1 VVEGAVDAGID
12 VRVPGPDAERPA
24 GRVSPSGLARAIP
37 PPPHSSRTRE
47 TKESVNP
54 AIENGSPWI
63 AAMGG
68 AR

>member
-1 VVEGAVDAGID
+1 MEGAVDTGIV
-12 VRVPGPDAERPA
+12 VRVPGPDSERPA

-37 PPPHSSRTRE
+37 PPPHSSRNRE
-47 TKESVNP
+47 TKESVNL
-54 AIENGSPWI
+54 ANEKGSPWI